1 MFSFSRLLKFTFFTF
16 VIGYA
21 LQQWLIT
28 KNYMVDYKDIQAIA
42 EKNTVP
48 GAGAGESSLMTIN

>member
-1 MFSFSRLLKFTFFTF
+1 MFSFSRLLKFTFITF

-28 KNYMVDYKDIQAIA
+28 KHYMVDYKDIQAIA

-48 GAGAGESSLMTIN
+48 GAGESSLITIIKV